1 MRKISLGTVSLIA
14 LAAMTTAGSAQVVS
28 PETAAERLK
37 NPLSSPC
44 GPNERLMVQ
53 RCVSADLVEKLGKP
67 LTTERPKAQTNG
79 DARPGRAAGGFM
91 AATKRMIYSAV
102 PGSIVTY
109 EVINRPKGEQTYKF
123 EKRIVFE
130 DTPASERSEL
140 VSGMMANPV
149 TNMVYVST
157 RGTLYAIDLATDKV
171 VWKNRYDNGQ
181 CCERGA
187 VTPDGKTLVV
197 GSNVRDFHYVIDAK
211 TGALKGKIPM
221 PASPGIHN
229 MNLCPDGKIDFGA
242 PNGYTMS
249 VADVPTMKVTKT
261 ITFTDHVRVFVI
273 NHDCSRI
280 YANEN
285 NLLGFE
291 IADVKTGK
299 IIKRIEAPGEM
310 WKAKWADPNLSFF
323 GHGAPQHG
331 IAMLADE
338 SEIWVPDAV
347 NDQVLVYDN
356 TGEWPVLDMKKSF
369 KTNGE
374 PNGWIVFGLDGK
386 KAFMA
391 SGDVVDVK
399 THKIVAQLK
408 DEYGRY
414 MDSEKTL
421 EMLFDDNGHLKKTT
435 LQFSNGDAQAVAARL
450 ASQKSA
456 SN

>member
-1 MRKISLGTVSLIA
+1 MRKFALGTVSVIA
-14 LAAMTTAGSAQVVS
+14 LAAVTIASAQVLS
-28 PETAAERLK
+28 PETEEQRLK

-44 GPNERLMVQ
+44 NPNERLVGQ
-53 RCVSADLVEKLGKP
+53 RCVSAALVEKL
-67 LTTERPKAQTNG
+67 TTPPIDERPQAQTNG
-79 DARPGRAAGGFM
+79 NPRPGRAAGGFM
-91 AATKRMIYSAV
+91 AAKKRMLYSAV

-109 EVINRPKGEQTYKF
+109 EVTTTPNGEQTYTF

-140 VSGMMANPV
+140 VSGMMANPL
-149 TNMVYVST
+149 TNMIYVST

-187 VTPDGKTLVV
+187 VTADGKTLVV
-197 GSNVRDFHYVIDAK
+197 GSNVRNFHYVIDAA

-229 MNLCPDGKIDFGA
+229 MNLCPDGKTDLGA

-291 IADVKTGK
+291 VADVKSGK

-310 WKAKWADPNLSFF
+310 WKAKWADPNLHFF

-331 IAMLADE
+331 IAMLSDE

-347 NDQVLVYDN
+347 NNQVLVYDN
-356 TGEWPVLDMKKSF
+356 TGQWPVLDMKKSF

-374 PNGWIVFGLDGK
+374 PNGWIILNLDGR

-399 THKIVAQLK
+399 THRVVAQLK

-414 MDSEKTL
+414 MNSEKTL
-421 EMLFDDNGHLKKTT
+421 EMLFDDNGRLQKTT
-435 LQFSNGDAQAVAARL
+435 LQFANGDAKSVETRL
-450 ASQKSA
+450 ASRKDA
-456 SN
+456 DR